1 MTAEIMPIKSRP
13 DHLSEV
19 CAGLAL
25 LKMFHKTGGHNH
37 QTIELIMAK
46 MEDDLA
52 KVQETINR
60 R

>member
-1 MTAEIMPIKSRP
+1 MTAEIMPIKSRT

-19 CAGLAL
+19 SAGLAL

>member
-1 MTAEIMPIKSRP
+1 MTAKIMPINSRP

-19 CAGLAL
+19 SAGLAL

>member
-1 MTAEIMPIKSRP
+1 MKAEIIPIKPRP

-19 CAGLAL
+19 SAGLAL
-25 LKMFHKTGGHNH
+25 LKMFHETGGHNK
-37 QTIELIMAK
+37 QTVELIMAK

-52 KVQETINR
+52 KAQESIYR

>member
-1 MTAEIMPIKSRP
+1 MTAEIISIKTRP

-19 CAGLAL
+19 SAGLAL

>member
-1 MTAEIMPIKSRP
+1 MTAEIISIKPRA

-19 CAGLAL
+19 SAGLAL

-52 KVQETINR
+52 KVQETVNR